1 MKYVATANIKLKIS
15 VGAEVKNKITATATI
30 KTLSPVGETCPD
42 YDLID
47 GGTPSTVYSP
57 INGFNLISGGTP

>member
-1 MKYVATANIKLKIS
+1 MKYSATARIKTIIRASATVKSKI
-15 VGAEVKNKITATATI
+15 NATASI

-47 GGTPSTVYSP
+47 GGLPDTVYTP